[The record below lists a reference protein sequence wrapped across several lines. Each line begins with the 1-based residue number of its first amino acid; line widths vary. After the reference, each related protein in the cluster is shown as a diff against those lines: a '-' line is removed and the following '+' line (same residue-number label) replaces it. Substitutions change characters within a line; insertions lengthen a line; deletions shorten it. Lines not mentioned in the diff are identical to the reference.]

1 MKRSVYEDW
10 KLGNVT
16 EKDYQKYIQS
26 YNNEVF
32 EKTELLQKLKE
43 QIKEITEKT
52 AHNNWIENFTKYQ
65 KIKELTPEI
74 IDLLID
80 TIYVHEDDKITI
92 QFRYEDEYKKAIDF
106 IKENQNKTNKKLLY
120 ANI

>member
-1 MKRSVYEDW
+1 MILS
-10 KLGNVT
+10 
-16 EKDYQKYIQS
+16 
-26 YNNEVF
+26 EV
-32 EKTELLQKLKE
+32 EKTLEQLKSEREVALKYKKLQE
-43 QIKEITEKT
+43 QKREITEKT
-52 AHNNWIENFTKYQ
+52 ARNDWIENLKKYQ

-74 IDLLID
+74 IDSLID